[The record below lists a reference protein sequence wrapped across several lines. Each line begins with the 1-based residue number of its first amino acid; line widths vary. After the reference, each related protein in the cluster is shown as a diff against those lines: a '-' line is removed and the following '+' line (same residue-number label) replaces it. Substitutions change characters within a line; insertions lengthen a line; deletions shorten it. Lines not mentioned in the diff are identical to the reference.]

1 MFGFM
6 AKAGSG
12 AGKVIRA
19 AVCGGL
25 LFAFT
30 LRAAEDFSLAQGL
43 VVRTWGTEA
52 GLPQNTVSA
61 IVQTREGYLWLATR
75 EGLARFDGLRFTV
88 FGLREGLESVAV
100 QTLLEDRQGI
110 LWIGTDG
117 GGLSR
122 LIAGR
127 IETVPLPPLGAG
139 GDSINALAEDA
150 QGRLWVGTRA
160 GLVVW
165 EQDRFV
171 PVEALAELSRTSIY
185 ALLAGRDGTMWI
197 ATAVA
202 GLFEFRNNQ
211 LAKCENPPD
220 IQRIA
225 AYCLLEDQ
233 QGRLW
238 ASIGNGMLL
247 CRQNG
252 QWRIY
257 TQQDGVPYAYVTC
270 MTEAADGT
278 VWVGSVDEGIHCL
291 RGERFIAI
299 TSEPVQLSKAIRAL
313 RFDREGNLWAGTRTS
328 GLGRLNERKLI
339 AVGAGQGLTNDF
351 TRSVAETADGTLW
364 VGTTGGG
371 LYHGGVNGFEPFGTG
386 GVFRFYSVVESVLAA
401 RDGSL
406 WWGGARALL
415 RWKDGELAG
424 CYTNLPW
431 IREALVTA
439 LCEDRQN
446 GLWIGT
452 SLGRLVHFDGSRF
465 VEFPQDIARGP
476 VTALAQQPDGAL
488 WVGSLAGGL
497 KRVRIGSEAVE
508 SVTNGLFNA
517 AIRTLYREAD
527 GTLWIGTAGGGLSR
541 WRDGE
546 VINFTSAQ
554 GLGADTISQI
564 LEDDEGDLWLG
575 CSRGILRVS
584 KHHLNELAAGQRAF
598 VHPRSFGLSDGMPV
612 EECSSGFFPAGLKLR
627 SGLLCFST
635 VRGLVFINPKAQ
647 EAYQPPPI
655 MLLEEMVVD
664 GQVLRPDATGEAR
677 NGGLSQLRLKIPP
690 GRRDVEINY
699 TGLSFASPEKVRFR
713 YRLDRF
719 DGDWIEAGG
728 RRTAYYS
735 RLPPGEFT
743 FRVMACNA
751 DTVWSPETTLAV
763 TVQPYLWQTSWFLAL
778 ATLAGIGLFAGLLRF
793 VERRKYRRRLALLET
808 RHAVE
813 RERLRISQ
821 DMHDHIGGMLTQVS
835 QLSDLG
841 QTAAAPADSHG
852 HFERIGTQARAAV
865 QSLDEIVWAT
875 NPKNDN
881 LPRFAD
887 YVSRYADEFFE
898 NSRVRCWQEI
908 PAGLPHLPLRADV
921 RHNVFLALKEALNNV
936 LKHSDATQLW
946 LRLTVDEEAVRL
958 EVEDN
963 GCGFIP
969 DQTTTGGNGVENM
982 KSRLVECGGRTEL
995 LSEPG
1000 RGTRIRFRF
1009 PRPPATEPAS

>member
-1 MFGFM
+1 M
-6 AKAGSG
+6 AKVGSVAGE
-12 AGKVIRA
+12 ITRA
-19 AVCGGL
+19 AVCGSL
-25 LFAFT
+25 VLAFT
-30 LRAAEDFSLAQGL
+30 LRAAEDFSRTQGL

-100 QTLLEDRQGI
+100 QTLFEDRQGI

-122 LIAGR
+122 LVAGR

-165 EQDRFV
+165 DRDRFV
-171 PVEALAELSRTSIY
+171 PVPALAELSRTSIY
-185 ALLAGRDGTMWI
+185 ALFQGRDGTMWI

-202 GLFEFRNNQ
+202 GLFEFRNDR
-211 LAKCENPPD
+211 LTKCENPPGSA
-220 IQRIA
+220 RIA

-238 ASIGNGMLL
+238 AGIGNGMVL
-247 CRQNG
+247 CRLNG

-257 TQQDGVPYAYVTC
+257 TQEDGVPYAYATC
-270 MTEAADGT
+270 LTEAADGT
-278 VWVGSVDEGIHCL
+278 IWLGSVDEGIHRL
-291 RGERFIAI
+291 RGERFVAVS
-299 TSEPVQLSKAIRAL
+299 SEPVRLSNAIRAL
-313 RFDREGNLWAGTRTS
+313 RFDREGNLWVGTRTS
-328 GLGRLNERKLI
+328 GLSRLNERKLI
-339 AVGAGQGLTNDF
+339 AVGAAQGLTNDF
-351 TRSVAETADGTLW
+351 TRSVAETTDGTLW

-415 RWKDGELAG
+415 RWQDGELAG

-439 LCEDRQN
+439 LCEDQRE

-452 SLGRLVHFDGSRF
+452 SLGRLVHFDGRQF
-465 VEFPQDIARGP
+465 VEFPRGVARGP
-476 VTALAQQPDGAL
+476 VTALALQPDGDL

-497 KRVRIGSEAVE
+497 KRVRADSEVVD
-508 SVTNGLFNA
+508 SVTNGLLSA
-517 AIRTLYREAD
+517 AIRTLYLEAD

-546 VINFTSAQ
+546 VANFTSKQ

-564 LEDDEGDLWLG
+564 VEDEEGNLWLG

-612 EECSSGFFPAGLKLR
+612 EECSSGFHPAGLKLR
-627 SGLLCFST
+627 SGWLCFST
-635 VRGLVFINPKAQ
+635 VRGLVFINPSAQ
-647 EAYQPPPI
+647 ETDLPPPA
-655 MLLEEMVVD
+655 MLLEETVVD
-664 GQVLRPDATGEAR
+664 GQTRYPEIIGGSG
-677 NGGLSQLRLKIPP
+677 NGGASRLHLRIPP

-699 TGLSFASPEKVRFR
+699 TGLNFASPEKVRFR
-713 YRLDRF
+713 YRLDRY
-719 DGDWIEAGG
+719 DGDWVEAGG

-735 RLPPGEFT
+735 RLPPGDFT

-751 DTVWSPETTLAV
+751 DTVWSPETTLAI

-778 ATLAGIGLFAGLLRF
+778 AVLAGIASFAGLLRF
-793 VERRKYRRRLALLET
+793 IERRKYRQRLVLLET

-841 QTAAAPADSHG
+841 QAAAAPADSHG
-852 HFERIGTQARAAV
+852 HFVRIGTQARAAV

-898 NSRVRCWQEI
+898 NSSVRCWQEM
-908 PAGLPHLPLRADV
+908 PPGLPHLPLRADL

-936 LKHSDATQLW
+936 LKHSGATQVW
-946 LRLTVDEEAVRL
+946 LRLTLDEESVRL

-963 GCGFIP
+963 GRGFNP
-969 DQTTTGGNGVENM
+969 HQPAPGGNGVENM
-982 KSRLVECGGRTEL
+982 KSRLAECGGRTEL

-1000 RGTRIRFRF
+1000 RGTKVRLQF
-1009 PRPPATEPAS
+1009 PRPFASEPGS